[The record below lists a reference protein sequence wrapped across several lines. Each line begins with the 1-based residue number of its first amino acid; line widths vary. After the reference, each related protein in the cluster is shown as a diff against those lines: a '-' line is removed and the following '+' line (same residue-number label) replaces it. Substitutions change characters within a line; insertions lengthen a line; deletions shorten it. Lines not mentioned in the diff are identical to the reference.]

1 MYKAKIMN
9 TFYIHHHEY
18 ISCTLYDPM
27 SNVCEHM
34 SSVVLKA
41 LFSSQTRV
49 KLLSTFLLHPER
61 EYFIRE
67 LTRLLG
73 EQINSIRR
81 ELENL
86 RRIGLVK
93 ARHKNRKKY
102 YRIDPEFSLFQELRG
117 IFAKEIQAESPFIA
131 SLRKL
136 PGAELVLLA
145 GTFTGTE
152 SKVDLLVVGNVK
164 KELVEALLMH
174 DNQMKHVKYSIF
186 SQADFLYRLSLK
198 DRFILEILNDPRHLI
213 VLNSLEKQID
223 EARGRK

>member
-1 MYKAKIMN
+1 V
-9 TFYIHHHEY
+9 
-18 ISCTLYDPM
+18 IS
-27 SNVCEHM
+27 M
-34 SSVVLKA
+34 SSTILKA

-49 KLLSTFLLHPER
+49 KLLSTFLLHPEE

-102 YRIDPEFSLFQELRG
+102 YHVDQEFPLYADLRS
-117 IFAKEIQAESPFIA
+117 IFTKEIQAESPIVA
-131 SLRKL
+131 HLKKL
-136 PGAELVLLA
+136 PHIQLILLA
-145 GTFTGTE
+145 GSFTGTE

-164 KELVEALLMH
+164 KEIVEALLMQ
-174 DNQMKHVKYSIF
+174 DPSLKHVKYSIF
-186 SQADFLYRLSLK
+186 SEADFLYRLSLK
-198 DRFILEILNDPRHLI
+198 DRFIQEILNDPRHL
-213 VLNSLEKQID
+213 VVFNTLQKQIE
-223 EARGRK
+223 EAQGK